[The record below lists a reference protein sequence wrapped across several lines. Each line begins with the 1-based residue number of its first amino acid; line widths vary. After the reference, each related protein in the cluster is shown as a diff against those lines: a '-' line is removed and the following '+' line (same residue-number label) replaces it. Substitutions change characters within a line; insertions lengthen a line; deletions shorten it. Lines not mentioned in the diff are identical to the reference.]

1 MSAKRDVIKAL
12 VRRRNFLMGRL
23 QIEEYSGRS
32 YDLAECNA
40 LDYVLHYL
48 GQSKQDIEMGVENET
63 HCI

>member
-1 MSAKRDVIKAL
+1 MSARRDVVKAL
-12 VRRRNFLMGRL
+12 VRRRDFLMDKL
-23 QIEEYSGRS
+23 QTEEYSGRS

-48 GQSKQDIEMGVENET
+48 GHSKKDIEMGEENET